1 MPTNQLVLHCTAG
14 GHLTLSMLADEA
26 RLHPRFIEQLVDFG
40 LLEPGREK
48 LFDRKALRRLR
59 SICRLHD
66 DLGINL
72 AGIAVA
78 LDLLERI
85 QSLQRELANVKG
97 RAAGN
102 RNT

>member
-1 MPTNQLVLHCTAG
+1 MLHSAAE
-14 GHLTLSMLADEA
+14 GHLTIAMLADEA
-26 RLHPRFIEQLVDFG
+26 RLHPRFIEQLVDYG
-40 LLEPGREK
+40 LLEPEREK
-48 LFDRKALRRLR
+48 LFDRQALRRLR

-85 QSLQRELANVKG
+85 QSLQRELTNVKG